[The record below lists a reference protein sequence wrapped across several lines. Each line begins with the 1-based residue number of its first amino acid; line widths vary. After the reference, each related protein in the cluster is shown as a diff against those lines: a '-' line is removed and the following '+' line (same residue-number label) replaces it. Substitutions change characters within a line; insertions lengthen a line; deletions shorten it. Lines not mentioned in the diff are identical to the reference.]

1 MNLMEITKGYEP
13 KQNEQP
19 EQTKNLPDT
28 TDRWKQLAKE
38 QAETLEKVTAERDE
52 LQARNQKMN
61 EFIQEFQERTHKLK
75 MDKQK
80 LFFENHEMQ
89 EEMQKSN
96 AEIQQ
101 MTAELSE
108 MRKLNQ
114 SLQQSND
121 DLRNRNGLMSR
132 SEQELLEEEI
142 KDVRDWNSK
151 LQVQV
156 NKSSVEA
163 VDQAQQEIE
172 RLDALLSTGEETS
185 EVAQINANGG
195 GTLSE
200 DTTYLLERSLDLYDS
215 TNGVFDIAIYPIM
228 DAWGFTTGNYTIP
241 SDETIESLLPLTDAN
256 DILYDKDSASISFAK
271 DGMKID
277 FGGIAKGYTSGRI
290 ADIYRECGVTSGLI
304 NLGGNVQVV
313 GTKTDGSKWRVAVQ
327 SPEAEDDYLG
337 ILSTADRAVIT
348 SGGYERYFEQD
359 GMKYHHIIDP
369 STGHPANNGLVS
381 VTIVSADGTLADGL
395 STSLFIMGKDK
406 AAEYWRAHSD
416 EFDTILED
424 EDGVLYVTEGI
435 ADDFASDHETN
446 IIRKD
451 GDT

>member
-1 MNLMEITKGYEP
+1 MKKKIVAAFC
-13 KQNEQP
+13 
-19 EQTKNLPDT
+19 
-28 TDRWKQLAKE
+28 LA
-38 QAETLEKVTAERDE
+38 AVLTAGGCSG
-52 LQARNQKMN
+52 AG
-61 EFIQEFQERTHKLK
+61 
-75 MDKQK
+75 
-80 LFFENHEMQ
+80 
-89 EEMQKSN
+89 
-96 AEIQQ
+96 
-101 MTAELSE
+101 TA
-108 MRKLNQ
+108 
-114 SLQQSND
+114 
-121 DLRNRNGLMSR
+121 SR
-132 SEQELLEEEI
+132 SESNGSQAQASSGSEASSSSAVSGTNSAENAASSSSSAA
-142 KDVRDWNSK
+142 DASSSRDIFAMDTYMTVTAYGPNA
-151 LQVQV
+151 
-156 NKSSVEA
+156 EMA

-172 RLDALLSTGEETS
+172 RLDALLSTGAETS

-215 TNGVFDIAIYPIM
+215 TKGVFDIAIYPLM
-228 DAWGFTTGNYTIP
+228 DAWGFTTGNYTVP
-241 SDETIESLLPLTDAN
+241 SDEMIENLLPLTDAN
-256 DILYDKDSASISFAK
+256 NIIYDKDESSISFAK

-327 SPEAEDDYLG
+327 SPETEDDYLG

-359 GMKYHHIIDP
+359 GVKYHHIIDP

-435 ADDFASDHETN
+435 ADDFTSDHETN

>member
-1 MNLMEITKGYEP
+1 MKKKIVAAFS
-13 KQNEQP
+13 
-19 EQTKNLPDT
+19 
-28 TDRWKQLAKE
+28 LA
-38 QAETLEKVTAERDE
+38 AVLTAGGCSW
-52 LQARNQKMN
+52 AG
-61 EFIQEFQERTHKLK
+61 
-75 MDKQK
+75 
-80 LFFENHEMQ
+80 
-89 EEMQKSN
+89 
-96 AEIQQ
+96 
-101 MTAELSE
+101 TA
-108 MRKLNQ
+108 
-114 SLQQSND
+114 
-121 DLRNRNGLMSR
+121 SR
-132 SEQELLEEEI
+132 SESSGSQAQASSGSEASSSSAVSGTNSAENAASSSSSAA
-142 KDVRDWNSK
+142 DASSSRDIFAMDTYMTVTAYGPNA
-151 LQVQV
+151 
-156 NKSSVEA
+156 EMA

-172 RLDALLSTGEETS
+172 RLDALLSTGAETS

-228 DAWGFTTGNYTIP
+228 DAWGFTTGNYTVP
-241 SDETIESLLPLTDAN
+241 SNEMIENLLPLTDAN
-256 DILYDKDSASISFAK
+256 NIIYDKDESSISFAK

-327 SPEAEDDYLG
+327 SPETEDDYLG
-337 ILSTADRAVIT
+337 ILSTADRAIIT

-359 GMKYHHIIDP
+359 GVKYHHIIDP

-381 VTIVSADGTLADGL
+381 VTIVSVDGTLADGL

-424 EDGVLYVTEGI
+424 EDGILYVTEGI
-435 ADDFASDHETN
+435 ADDFTSDHETN

>member
-1 MNLMEITKGYEP
+1 MKKKIVAAFCLAMVMTVGGCSGAGTAA
-13 KQNEQP
+13 QP
-19 EQTKNLPDT
+19 ESSESQTQPASVSESSSSSDASEENSTQKSASSTASSDAADASSSRDIFAMDT
-28 TDRWKQLAKE
+28 YMTVTAYGPN
-38 QAETLEKVTAERDE
+38 AET
-52 LQARNQKMN
+52 
-61 EFIQEFQERTHKLK
+61 
-75 MDKQK
+75 
-80 LFFENHEMQ
+80 
-89 EEMQKSN
+89 
-96 AEIQQ
+96 
-101 MTAELSE
+101 
-108 MRKLNQ
+108 
-114 SLQQSND
+114 
-121 DLRNRNGLMSR
+121 
-132 SEQELLEEEI
+132 
-142 KDVRDWNSK
+142 
-151 LQVQV
+151 
-156 NKSSVEA
+156 A

-369 STGHPANNGLVS
+369 STGLQHTVFVKIIPVIINLSPSGNA
-381 VTIVSADGTLADGL
+381 VTILIKIIP
-395 STSLFIMGKDK
+395 FI
-406 AAEYWRAHSD
+406 
-416 EFDTILED
+416 I
-424 EDGVLYVTEGI
+424 
-435 ADDFASDHETN
+435 N
-446 IIRKD
+446 
-451 GDT
+451 

>member
-1 MNLMEITKGYEP
+1 MKKKIVAAFCLAAVLTAGGCSGSGTTSQSENSGSQAQASSVSESLNVSAVSESSSAEESTSSSSSDADASSSRDIFAM
-13 KQNEQP
+13 
-19 EQTKNLPDT
+19 DT
-28 TDRWKQLAKE
+28 YMTVTAYGPN
-38 QAETLEKVTAERDE
+38 AET
-52 LQARNQKMN
+52 
-61 EFIQEFQERTHKLK
+61 
-75 MDKQK
+75 
-80 LFFENHEMQ
+80 
-89 EEMQKSN
+89 
-96 AEIQQ
+96 
-101 MTAELSE
+101 
-108 MRKLNQ
+108 
-114 SLQQSND
+114 
-121 DLRNRNGLMSR
+121 
-132 SEQELLEEEI
+132 
-142 KDVRDWNSK
+142 
-151 LQVQV
+151 
-156 NKSSVEA
+156 A
-163 VDQAQQEIE
+163 VDQAKQEIE

-195 GTLSE
+195 GPLSE
-200 DTTYLLERSLDLYDS
+200 DTTYLLERSLELYDS

-228 DAWGFTTGNYTIP
+228 DAWGFTTGNYTVP
-241 SDETIESLLPLTDAN
+241 SDETIENLLSLTDAN
-256 DILYDKDSASISFAK
+256 DIIYDKDKLSISFAK

-359 GMKYHHIIDP
+359 GVKYHHIIDP

-435 ADDFASDHETN
+435 ADDFTSDHETN

>member
-1 MNLMEITKGYEP
+1 MKKKIVAAFC
-13 KQNEQP
+13 
-19 EQTKNLPDT
+19 
-28 TDRWKQLAKE
+28 LA
-38 QAETLEKVTAERDE
+38 AVLTAGGCSW
-52 LQARNQKMN
+52 AG
-61 EFIQEFQERTHKLK
+61 
-75 MDKQK
+75 
-80 LFFENHEMQ
+80 
-89 EEMQKSN
+89 
-96 AEIQQ
+96 
-101 MTAELSE
+101 TA
-108 MRKLNQ
+108 
-114 SLQQSND
+114 
-121 DLRNRNGLMSR
+121 SR
-132 SEQELLEEEI
+132 SESSGSQAQASSGSEASSSSAVSGTNSAENAASSSSSAA
-142 KDVRDWNSK
+142 DASSSRDIFAMDTYMTVTAYGPNA
-151 LQVQV
+151 
-156 NKSSVEA
+156 EMA

-172 RLDALLSTGEETS
+172 RLDALLSTGAETS

-215 TNGVFDIAIYPIM
+215 TNGVFDIAIYPLM
-228 DAWGFTTGNYTIP
+228 DAWGFTTGNYTVP
-241 SDETIESLLPLTDAN
+241 SDEMIENLLPLTDAN
-256 DILYDKDSASISFAK
+256 NIIYDKDESSISFAK

-327 SPEAEDDYLG
+327 SPETEDDYLG

-359 GMKYHHIIDP
+359 GVKYHHIIDP

-381 VTIVSADGTLADGL
+381 VTIVSVDGTLADGL

-424 EDGVLYVTEGI
+424 EDGILYVTEGI
-435 ADDFASDHETN
+435 ADDFTSDHETN

>member
-1 MNLMEITKGYEP
+1 MKKKIVAAFCLAAVLTAGGCSGSGTTS
-13 KQNEQP
+13 QP
-19 EQTKNLPDT
+19 ENSGSQAQASSVSESLNVSAVSESSSAEESTSSSSSDADASSSRDIFAMDT
-28 TDRWKQLAKE
+28 YMTVTAYGPN
-38 QAETLEKVTAERDE
+38 AET
-52 LQARNQKMN
+52 
-61 EFIQEFQERTHKLK
+61 
-75 MDKQK
+75 
-80 LFFENHEMQ
+80 
-89 EEMQKSN
+89 
-96 AEIQQ
+96 
-101 MTAELSE
+101 
-108 MRKLNQ
+108 
-114 SLQQSND
+114 
-121 DLRNRNGLMSR
+121 
-132 SEQELLEEEI
+132 
-142 KDVRDWNSK
+142 
-151 LQVQV
+151 
-156 NKSSVEA
+156 A
-163 VDQAQQEIE
+163 VDQAKQEIE

-195 GTLSE
+195 GLLSE
-200 DTTYLLERSLDLYDS
+200 DTTYLLERSLELYDS

-228 DAWGFTTGNYTIP
+228 DAWGFTTGNYTVP
-241 SDETIESLLPLTDAN
+241 SDETIENLLPLTDAN
-256 DILYDKDSASISFAK
+256 DIIYDKDKLSISFAK

-359 GMKYHHIIDP
+359 GVKYHHIIDP

-435 ADDFASDHETN
+435 ADDFTSDHETN

>member
-1 MNLMEITKGYEP
+1 MKKNMKKILGVTLAACMAVSSLAGCSNSPGKQAAAPAGGESAAGGSAAQSTATGDPIKVGVSNMVTGPMAAGGIRMKQAITM
-13 KQNEQP
+13 
-19 EQTKNLPDT
+19 
-28 TDRWKQLAKE
+28 A
-38 QAETLEKVTAERDE
+38 
-52 LQARNQKMN
+52 
-61 EFIQEFQERTHKLK
+61 
-75 MDKQK
+75 
-80 LFFENHEMQ
+80 FEE
-89 EEMQKSN
+89 
-96 AEIQQ
+96 
-101 MTAELSE
+101 
-108 MRKLNQ
+108 
-114 SLQQSND
+114 
-121 DLRNRNGLMSR
+121 
-132 SEQELLEEEI
+132 
-142 KDVRDWNSK
+142 
-151 LQVQV
+151 
-156 NKSSVEA
+156 
-163 VDQAQQEIE
+163 
-172 RLDALLSTGEETS
+172 
-185 EVAQINANGG
+185 INANGG

>member
-1 MNLMEITKGYEP
+1 MKKKIVAAFC
-13 KQNEQP
+13 
-19 EQTKNLPDT
+19 
-28 TDRWKQLAKE
+28 LA
-38 QAETLEKVTAERDE
+38 AVLTAGGCSG
-52 LQARNQKMN
+52 AG
-61 EFIQEFQERTHKLK
+61 
-75 MDKQK
+75 
-80 LFFENHEMQ
+80 
-89 EEMQKSN
+89 
-96 AEIQQ
+96 
-101 MTAELSE
+101 TA
-108 MRKLNQ
+108 
-114 SLQQSND
+114 
-121 DLRNRNGLMSR
+121 SR
-132 SEQELLEEEI
+132 SESSGSQAQASSGSEASSSSAVSGTNSAENAASSSSSAA
-142 KDVRDWNSK
+142 DASSSRDIFAMDTYMTVTAYGPNA
-151 LQVQV
+151 
-156 NKSSVEA
+156 EMA

-172 RLDALLSTGEETS
+172 RLDALLSTGAETS

-228 DAWGFTTGNYTIP
+228 DAWGFTTGNYTVP
-241 SDETIESLLPLTDAN
+241 SDETIENLLSLTDAN
-256 DILYDKDSASISFAK
+256 NIIYDKDESSISFAK

-290 ADIYRECGVTSGLI
+290 ADIYQECGVTSGLI

-327 SPEAEDDYLG
+327 SPETEDDYLG

-359 GMKYHHIIDP
+359 GVKYHHIIDP